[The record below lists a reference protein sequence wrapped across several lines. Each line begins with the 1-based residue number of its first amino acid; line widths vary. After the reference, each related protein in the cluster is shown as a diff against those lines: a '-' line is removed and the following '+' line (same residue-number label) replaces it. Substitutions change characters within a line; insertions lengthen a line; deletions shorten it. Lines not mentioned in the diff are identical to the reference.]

1 MRAPHG
7 KSSRPTDDRA
17 GASDGQPGEGSAAS
31 GTTPAPRRRIAAL
44 VLGRIDRLR
53 LGDVLRGWADLEIVD
68 TIEALQ
74 RAALRSHQTVDTVVV
89 EPFDSQ
95 RTPTAPVLAK
105 LRAARPDLG
114 LIGYITRGQAY
125 SPEVLTMARA
135 GVHELIFRG
144 TDDVT
149 TGIRTALARVGA
161 GPAQTSVRRALT
173 DAGVLSTPEAD
184 AIVTCCIQYG
194 QADFSA
200 DDLARFLGVHRKTL
214 AQRCRASG
222 LPLPGALT
230 AWLRLLQAGA
240 LLDVPGRRV
249 DDVAEALG
257 YRKASVLRN
266 ALKRYTGQR
275 ATELRAGGALKQLL
289 AAFLKPDAFGRVKST
304 DAAETEIEDLSA
316 TDEAEEAELDAD
328 EDEPDE
334 LDEPSA

>member
-1 MRAPHG
+1 MRAPPG
-7 KSSRPTDDRA
+7 KSRPPHDLSDDDGLPPGGPGGNA
-17 GASDGQPGEGSAAS
+17 PASPPAS
-31 GTTPAPRRRIAAL
+31 FPSSRRRIAAL

-53 LGDVLRGWADLEIVD
+53 LGDVLRGWADLELVETVD
-68 TIEALQ
+68 ALQ
-74 RAALRSHQTVDTVVV
+74 RAALRSQLIIDTLIV
-89 EPFDSQ
+89 EPFDLQ
-95 RTPTAPVLAK
+95 RVPTAAALAK
-105 LRAARPDLG
+105 LRLARPDLG

-149 TGIRTALARVGA
+149 SGIRTALARVGA
-161 GPAQTSVRRALT
+161 GPAQTHVRIALT

-214 AQRCRASG
+214 AQRCRVAG

-230 AWLRLLQAGA
+230 AWIRLLQAGA

-275 ATELRAGGALKQLL
+275 AMELRARGALAAIL
-289 AAFLKPDAFGRVKST
+289 AAFLDPNAFGRGNSLEVP
-304 DAAETEIEDLSA
+304 EELGELEDPA
-316 TDEAEEAELDAD
+316 DAELEIDGGN
-328 EDEPDE
+328 DEPG
-334 LDEPSA
+334 

>member
-1 MRAPHG
+1 MRAPPG
-7 KSSRPTDDRA
+7 KSRPPNDPSDDDSF
-17 GASDGQPGEGSAAS
+17 GEPPGEAEASALAS
-31 GTTPAPRRRIAAL
+31 APLPRRRIAAL

-53 LGDVLRGWADLEIVD
+53 LGDVLRGWADLEVVD
-68 TIEALQ
+68 TVEALQ
-74 RAALRSHQTVDTVVV
+74 RAALRSQLQVDTLIV
-89 EPFDSQ
+89 EPFDAQ
-95 RTPTAPVLAK
+95 RVPTAPALGK
-105 LRAARPDLG
+105 LKLARPDLG

-149 TGIRTALARVGA
+149 SGIRTALARVGA
-161 GPAQTSVRRALT
+161 GPAQASVRRALT

-214 AQRCRASG
+214 AQRCRAAG

-230 AWLRLLQAGA
+230 AWIRLLQAGA

-249 DDVAEALG
+249 DDVAQALG

-266 ALKRYTGQR
+266 ALKRYTGRR
-275 ATELRAGGALKQLL
+275 ATELRANGALAEVL
-289 AAFLKPDAFGRVKST
+289 AAFLHPDAFGRGKTADGADESSEVV
-304 DAAETEIEDLSA
+304 DGDI
-316 TDEAEEAELDAD
+316 EAEDAHEEGD
-328 EDEPDE
+328 EDEE
-334 LDEPSA
+334 R

>member
-1 MRAPHG
+1 MRAPPG
-7 KSSRPTDDRA
+7 RSRPPNDSSDDDPSGDP
-17 GASDGQPGEGSAAS
+17 GANADATA
-31 GTTPAPRRRIAAL
+31 TTPVVRRRIAAL

-68 TIEALQ
+68 TVDALQ
-74 RAALRSHQTVDTVVV
+74 RAALRSQLQVDTLIV
-89 EPFDSQ
+89 EPFDAQ
-95 RTPTAPVLAK
+95 RVPTAPVLGK
-105 LRAARPDLG
+105 LRLARPDLG

-149 TGIRTALARVGA
+149 SGIRTALARVGA
-161 GPAQTSVRRALT
+161 GPAQASVRLALT
-173 DAGVLSTPEAD
+173 EAGVLSTPEAD

-214 AQRCRASG
+214 AQRCRAAG

-230 AWLRLLQAGA
+230 AWMRLLQAGA

-266 ALKRYTGQR
+266 ALKRYTGRR
-275 ATELRAGGALKQLL
+275 ATDLRAKGALAQIL
-289 AAFLKPDAFGRVKST
+289 AAFLEPDAFGRGKTADVSEEPED
-304 DAAETEIEDLSA
+304 DAEGEVEGEIDAEGQ
-316 TDEAEEAELDAD
+316 
-328 EDEPDE
+328 EDEE
-334 LDEPSA
+334 R